1 MAEFISFFFSNVFL
15 LGATFIVCL
24 FILDFMKRRKNG
36 SHFPPGPRGLP
47 FLGNILQ
54 VDFRNPTVTFN
65 QVRKEFGDVFS
76 LQYFWT
82 KMVVVN
88 GFEVVKEVLINKS
101 KDSADRPR
109 FPIYEPVGYAGDTKG
124 IVLAQ
129 YGRSWKEQRRFTI
142 STLRNFGMGKKSL
155 EERVTEEAQAL
166 CSAFKS
172 QKANLVARK
181 IQLEK
186 ENIPASAS
194 LSIAPPVKPGAVV
207 GQFPLHTYT
216 SPLQQRVLHRRNYG
230 AEENQPQRANTAVRT
245 TSLSPICVVD
255 RDECYAAPKQPG
267 NPSPKISHQKYTNV
281 SREKRAAQNA
291 RPRIT
296 RPANSTDAIPQVTPE
311 NREIEQLSEGM
322 WSPIE
327 PLNIPVCQTVQS
339 ADTALAGS
347 SSVFAP
353 VLPLKKRAVSRRR
366 VGRKQKVAVHTPYTG
381 RPSWDADHVKMFT
394 DMSAQY
400 AQSKLAQMELKSFCD
415 TYERLLNACPTP
427 DITEELRAF
436 KLNHP

>member
-1 MAEFISFFFSNVFL
+1 MDAQYPREQCSPLLASTQLEPCMSPDWRNNFITQNYARIEAVAPIADNGPALHLIMDTDTETSDAMAENWCVPEPRDT
-15 LGATFIVCL
+15 LGSDVEIIDVKNPATSAKP
-24 FILDFMKRRKNG
+24 DAPKRRGNSLHRCFKN
-36 SHFPPGPRGLP
+36 
-47 FLGNILQ
+47 
-54 VDFRNPTVTFN
+54 
-65 QVRKEFGDVFS
+65 RK
-76 LQYFWT
+76 
-82 KMVVVN
+82 
-88 GFEVVKEVLINKS
+88 
-101 KDSADRPR
+101 
-109 FPIYEPVGYAGDTKG
+109 
-124 IVLAQ
+124 
-129 YGRSWKEQRRFTI
+129 
-142 STLRNFGMGKKSL
+142 
-155 EERVTEEAQAL
+155 
-166 CSAFKS
+166 
-172 QKANLVARK
+172 VARK

-194 LSIAPPVKPGAVV
+194 LSIAPPVKPGADV

-216 SPLQQRVLHRRNYG
+216 SPLQQRVLHWRNYDT
-230 AEENQPQRANTAVRT
+230 EENQPQRANTAVRT

-281 SREKRAAQNA
+281 SREKRAAPNA

-296 RPANSTDAIPQVTPE
+296 RPANSTGAIPQVTPE
-311 NREIEQLSEGM
+311 NREIEQLSEGL
-322 WSPIE
+322 WSPTE

-339 ADTALAGS
+339 ADTALADF

-353 VLPLKKRAVSRRR
+353 VLPLKKRTVSRRR

-415 TYERLLNACPTP
+415 TYERLLNACPTH

>member
-1 MAEFISFFFSNVFL
+1 MDTDTETSDDMAENWCVPEPRDT
-15 LGATFIVCL
+15 LGSDVEIIDVKNPATSAKP
-24 FILDFMKRRKNG
+24 DAPKRRGNSLRRCFKN
-36 SHFPPGPRGLP
+36 
-47 FLGNILQ
+47 
-54 VDFRNPTVTFN
+54 
-65 QVRKEFGDVFS
+65 RK
-76 LQYFWT
+76 
-82 KMVVVN
+82 
-88 GFEVVKEVLINKS
+88 
-101 KDSADRPR
+101 
-109 FPIYEPVGYAGDTKG
+109 
-124 IVLAQ
+124 
-129 YGRSWKEQRRFTI
+129 
-142 STLRNFGMGKKSL
+142 
-155 EERVTEEAQAL
+155 
-166 CSAFKS
+166 
-172 QKANLVARK
+172 VARK

-194 LSIAPPVKPGAVV
+194 LSIAPPVKPGADV

-216 SPLQQRVLHRRNYG
+216 SPLQQRVLHRRNYDT
-230 AEENQPQRANTAVRT
+230 EENQPQRANTAVRT

-281 SREKRAAQNA
+281 SREKRAAPNA

-296 RPANSTDAIPQVTPE
+296 RPANSTGAIPQVTPE

-322 WSPIE
+322 WSPTE

-339 ADTALAGS
+339 ADTALADS

-353 VLPLKKRAVSRRR
+353 VLPLKKRTVSRRR